1 MIPASFFLLPL
12 KVLCMRGNPIMISVF
27 LEGVGGIQRVI
38 SRAIVQ
44 CTPFSYVK
52 HVGETLSLK

>member
-1 MIPASFFLLPL
+1 
-12 KVLCMRGNPIMISVF
+12 MRGNPNMISVF
-27 LEGVGGIQRVI
+27 LEGVGGGGIQRVI

-52 HVGETLSLK
+52 HVGETLTLKKKNL